1 MDNAAFISLIQLY
14 AFFFTVKAPDHSST
28 SKCKKYVIIIFLNYH
43 NNNYYFLLYNNVIIN
58 IICFEFIKK

>member
-43 NNNYYFLLYNNVIIN
+43 NNNYYFLLYNNVSN
-58 IICFEFIKK
+58 